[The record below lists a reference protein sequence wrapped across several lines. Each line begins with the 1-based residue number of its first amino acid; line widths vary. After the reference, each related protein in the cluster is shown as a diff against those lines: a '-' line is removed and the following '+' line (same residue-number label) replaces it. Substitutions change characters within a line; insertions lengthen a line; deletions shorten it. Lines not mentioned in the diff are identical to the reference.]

1 MWKTHVG
8 AFMMVEK
15 EATEEKM
22 KPAVASVMYPAY
34 RGTGMQKRTL
44 ASNQQQNAD
53 LWGAFL
59 GSAPPSLSTTR
70 TEY

>member
-22 KPAVASVMYPAY
+22 KAAVASVMYPAY
-34 RGTGMQKRTL
+34 RSTGMQKRTL

-53 LWGAFL
+53 L
-59 GSAPPSLSTTR
+59 
-70 TEY
+70 